1 MSTRSFGLSRPS
13 RGAVTIL
20 SATSMPRT
28 TRPKAVY
35 WRSRKPESAT
45 QMKNCEPALF
55 GSCERAIDTTPRL
68 CGVSLN
74 SALIV

>member
-1 MSTRSFGLSRPS
+1 MRSFGLSRAS
-13 RGAVTIL
+13 RGAFTIW

-35 WRSRKPESAT
+35 CLSRKPESAT
-45 QMKNCEPALF
+45 QMKNCEPALL
-55 GSCERAIDTTPRL
+55 GSLERAMESTPRL
-68 CGVSLN
+68 WAVSLN